1 MLRKLINKLFID
13 RYLNEALLDTDRY
26 DFSNNLGKAV
36 QKKIKYDDCEF
47 SYNFNLNYLLDT
59 LENFLDLYKSYYYFI
74 ETEDQN
80 SFKYV
85 VWFLIYCAGFE
96 EGYNLKT
103 FNPKSNYYSN
113 LSIMLKQVLVNPHKF
128 HYEFAPR
135 FDEIFEYLK
144 ILDKK
149 LTRFEKRAEKSR
161 LEWEEYQK
169 TDEWKKIKKKSE
181 KEVNKRI
188 AKEEKISKQ
197 KYEQEY
203 EQKLKRR
210 KKILGIT
217 KEGPILHKDL
227 NRAQKKIWRQ
237 WLMEEIEEGDKIFKQ
252 GKYKIKKVE
261 K

>member
-13 RYLNEALLDTDRY
+13 RYLNRALLDTDRY

-36 QKKIKYDDCEF
+36 QKKIKYDDCEY
-47 SYNFNLNYLLDT
+47 SYNFNLNYLLDA

-85 VWFLIYCAGFE
+85 VWFLIYCAGFK

-113 LSIMLKQVLVNPHKF
+113 LSIMLKQVLVNPYKF
-128 HYEFAPR
+128 NYQYASL
-135 FDEIFEYLK
+135 FDEIYEHLK

-149 LTRFEKRAEKSR
+149 LTRFEKRADKER
-161 LEWEEYQK
+161 LEWEEYEK
-169 TDEWKKIKKKSE
+169 TDEWKKIQKESRKAVKKQ
-181 KEVNKRI
+181 I
-188 AKEEKISKQ
+188 AKEDKIRKKESGKKSKQ
-197 KYEQEY
+197 ELE
-203 EQKLKRR
+203 RR

-217 KEGPILHKDL
+217 KEGPILHEDL